1 MSTSGPII
9 ITPPPPPPPP
19 PVQRILGIPV
29 MPDAKHVMRK
39 ASTWIALVATAVG
52 AYCSANLAAYAL
64 TPAEARAAVSAVE
77 LAWYARGSMFAAG
90 ITALIPLATSWRQ
103 KAPQP

>member
-9 ITPPPPPPPP
+9 NTPPPPPPPP

-39 ASTWIALVATAVG
+39 ASTWIALIAAGVG
-52 AYCSANLAAYAL
+52 AYCGASLAAYAL
-64 TPAEARAAVSAVE
+64 TPTEVRAAFSAAE

-90 ITALIPLATSWRQ
+90 ITALIPIATSIRQ
-103 KAPQP
+103 KAPKP